1 MSNYPAGVT
10 TQDPYFG
17 EDSFYTEKE
26 ARAELK
32 ELLIEEGMK
41 ESEVTEDVIDEFF
54 DDNYKFSKWQRYTN
68 EPLYE
73 YVGA

>member
-17 EDSFYTEKE
+17 EVVFYTEKE

-41 ESEVTEDVIDEFF
+41 ESEVTDDVIDELF
-54 DDNYKFSKWQRYTN
+54 DDNYKFSKWQRHTN

-73 YVGA
+73 YVGD

>member
-1 MSNYPAGVT
+1 MSNYPEGVT

-17 EDSFYTEKE
+17 EDCFYTEKE

-41 ESEVTEDVIDEFF
+41 ESEVTDDVIDELF
-54 DDNYKFSKWQRYTN
+54 DENYKFSKWQRYTN
-68 EPLYE
+68 EPLYK